1 MIKLVITDMD
11 GTFLDS
17 KGEYNRE
24 FYQEIRDLMAQKNVA
39 FAACTGKQCDRVEQL
54 FGPENTEGLWILG
67 DSAARIKRNGEFV
80 YESLIKNKLGLEMI
94 AKLEA
99 FRLDYVIIACT
110 SAGAIVKDTVPD
122 EIFNRMKHSY
132 SELRRVADFNEIDV
146 DFVKISVYDEKE
158 DSFHTR
164 TQLANFFDKAY
175 IVASEGAWIDISD
188 VGVHKG
194 TTVARLQEILG
205 VTPAETM
212 VFGDGLNDLELMEAG
227 LYSFAMRNGFPE
239 TKAAANFIARSNDE
253 DAVLHTIKMMLA
265 LQ

>member
-11 GTFLDS
+11 GTFLNS
-17 KGEYNRE
+17 KGEFNRE
-24 FYQEIRDLMAQKNVA
+24 LYREVKQLMVQKNVA
-39 FAACTGKQCDRVEQL
+39 FAPCTGKQCDRVEQI
-54 FGPENTEGLWILG
+54 FGPEDMEGLWILG
-67 DSAARIKRNGEFV
+67 DSAARIKHNGEFV
-80 YESLIKNKLGLEMI
+80 YESLIKNTLGLEMI

-99 FRLDYVIIACT
+99 IRLDYVIIACT
-110 SAGAIVKDTVPD
+110 PTGAIVKDTVPE

-132 SELRRVADFNEIDV
+132 SELRRVADFSEIDS
-146 DFVKISVYDEKE
+146 DFVKISVYDAKE

-164 TQLANFFDKAY
+164 TQLADFFDKAY

-205 VTPAETM
+205 VTHDETM

-253 DAVLHTIKMMLA
+253 DAVLHTIKQILS